1 MTMNWIRGP
10 QGFRWVIFGQEANH
24 DETWMDLFAG
34 GELFTSTQY
43 DNADAASTIQTGV
56 DPTDIL
62 YASYRPWKTF
72 VNEIFNDEWEIAE
85 WVFTTSDGFSSVQ
98 DWDEGLISEN
108 PVQPLDDWWKERVA
122 EVNEHFDSPNWK
134 IVAEIRFDDGDV
146 GAQQL
151 FIQKVSA

>member
-98 DWDEGLISEN
+98 DWDEGLISKTPCN
-108 PVQPLDDWWKERVA
+108 RSMIGGRNASRRLTSISIAPTGRLLPR
-122 EVNEHFDSPNWK
+122 S
-134 IVAEIRFDDGDV
+134 
-146 GAQQL
+146 
-151 FIQKVSA
+151 VSMTVI

>member
-43 DNADAASTIQTGV
+43 DDTASESTDNTGD

-62 YASYRPWKTF
+62 YASYRPWKNF
-72 VNEIFNDEWEIAE
+72 VREIFNDEWEIAE

-98 DWDEGLISEN
+98 DWDDEDSD
-108 PVQPLDDWWKERVA
+108 VQPLEDWWKERVA
-122 EVNEHFDSPNWK
+122 EVNQHFDSPNWK
-134 IVAEIRFDDGDV
+134 IVAEIRFDDGGV
-146 GAQQL
+146 ATQEL

>member
-34 GELFTSTQY
+34 GELFTSAQY
-43 DNADAASTIQTGV
+43 DDTASASTDDTGV

-62 YASYRPWKTF
+62 YTSYGPWKNF
-72 VNEIFNDEWEIAE
+72 VREIFNDEWEIAE

-98 DWDEGLISEN
+98 DWDEGEN
-108 PVQPLDDWWKERVA
+108 SVQPLEDWWKERVA
-122 EVNEHFDSPNWK
+122 EVNQHFDSPNWK
-134 IVAEIRFDDGDV
+134 IVAEIRFDTERHGDV
-146 GAQQL
+146 ATQQL

>member
-34 GELFTSTQY
+34 GELFTSAQY
-43 DNADAASTIQTGV
+43 DNTASASTGNTGV

-62 YASYRPWKTF
+62 YASYRPWKNF
-72 VNEIFNDEWEIAE
+72 VREIFNDEWEIAE
-85 WVFTTSDGFSSVQ
+85 WVFTTSDGFSSVE

-108 PVQPLDDWWKERVA
+108 PVQPSRIGGRNASRRLTSISIALTGR
-122 EVNEHFDSPNWK
+122 SLP
-134 IVAEIRFDDGDV
+134 RS
-146 GAQQL
+146 
-151 FIQKVSA
+151 VSMMVMWQPSNSLSRR

>member
-34 GELFTSTQY
+34 GELFTSAQY
-43 DNADAASTIQTGV
+43 DEVSSASTGNTGV

-62 YASYRPWKTF
+62 YDAYRPWKNF
-72 VNEIFNDEWEIAE
+72 VREIYNDEWEIAE

-98 DWDEGLISEN
+98 DWDEDSEQTL
-108 PVQPLDDWWKERVA
+108 VDWWDERVA

-146 GAQQL
+146 ATQQL

>member
-10 QGFRWVIFGQEANH
+10 QGFRWVIFGQEASH

-43 DNADAASTIQTGV
+43 DNTATTLDGI
-56 DPTDIL
+56 DPTDVL
-62 YASYRPWKTF
+62 RVSYRPWKNF
-72 VNEIFNDEWEIAE
+72 VREIFNDAWEIAE
-85 WVFTTSDGFSSVQ
+85 WMFTTSDGFQSIEE
-98 DWDEGLISEN
+98 WDDQLEKS
-108 PVQPLDDWWKERVA
+108 LDDWWMERVA
-122 EVNEHFDSPNWK
+122 EVDEHFDSPNWK

-146 GAQQL
+146 ATQQL